1 MRYIEYLYEKEK
13 AYKYGIVKIIPPAS
27 YRPALAFDMF
37 SKQKLPT
44 RYQVLQEL
52 TQGKVSYPRPYLG
65 KYKGPFNRALT
76 FVSSPLLFLI
86 Y

>member
-13 AYKYGIVKIIPPAS
+13 AYRYGIIKIIPPAS
-27 YRPALAFDMF
+27 FRPPVAFDMF

-52 TQGKVSYPRPYLG
+52 TQGKVSYP
-65 KYKGPFNRALT
+65 
-76 FVSSPLLFLI
+76 SLLVPTI
-86 Y
+86 

>member
-13 AYKYGIVKIIPPAS
+13 AYRYGIVKIIPPAS

-52 TQGKVSYPRPYLG
+52 TQGKVSYPLPYLG
-65 KYKGPFNRALT
+65 KYKGPINRALT
-76 FVSSPLLFLI
+76 FVSSRL
-86 Y
+86 

>member
-13 AYKYGIVKIIPPAS
+13 AYKYGIVKIIPPPS
-27 YRPALAFDMF
+27 FRPALAFDMF

-52 TQGKVSYPRPYLG
+52 S
-65 KYKGPFNRALT
+65 
-76 FVSSPLLFLI
+76 
-86 Y
+86 

>member
-52 TQGKVSYPRPYLG
+52 TQGKVSYPRAYLG
-65 KYKGPFNRALT
+65 NYKGPFNRVLT
-76 FVSSPLLFLI
+76 FVSSPL
-86 Y
+86 